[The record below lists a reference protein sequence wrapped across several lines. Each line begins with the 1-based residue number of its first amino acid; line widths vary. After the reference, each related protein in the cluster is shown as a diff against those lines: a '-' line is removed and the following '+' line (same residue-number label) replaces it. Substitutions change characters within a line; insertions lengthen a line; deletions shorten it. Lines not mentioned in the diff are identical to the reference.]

1 MKSNKQLLEKNDRY
15 KDELNKKG
23 RILSSVYRISQLLNR
38 PANRDKILQAI
49 LHESQKI
56 FRFSRGVILLLNKA
70 EDTLEA
76 KYGIGFDPAEER
88 HASAHPLYMKTQ
100 ICRETIAARTGKT
113 IYVRDVRNDPNLTD
127 FDRKMEKIWKRV
139 STISVPL
146 KINREVIGV
155 IEGDRTDQEMV
166 LSKNDIKLFTAFA
179 NQASIILENA
189 RLYEQILTERN
200 IAENILEG
208 APNGIMAI
216 DEHGKVRSINRK
228 AGEILRLKRRM
239 VLGKPI
245 AEILR
250 NEIAVMLND
259 TLTNQRTEQYA
270 EIATGKKDGTTE
282 IYGMN
287 SSILKSRAGHAVGAI
302 MTIQDLTAIK
312 QTEAMLRRVDNLSSL
327 GQMSANIAHEIRN
340 PLASINFN
348 VQNLSKK
355 LMRDQAV
362 QRTLHNTMEGIDR
375 IKMVIRRTL
384 DFSKNIN
391 PSMTYGHLHD
401 VLDDSIALIAQQLK
415 ERKIEIKKDL
425 GSGVPDLN
433 FDHHQIRNVFVNLL
447 LNATEAMPKGGTITV
462 KSRIEENS
470 IMQGPK
476 RLLLTIK
483 DNGVGIPHENM
494 KRIFDPFFTTKPEG
508 TGLGLSIAHKILEQH
523 NALIDVRSRENGG
536 TSFFLRFSLSEA
548 TGKHA

>member
-1 MKSNKQLLEKNDRY
+1 
-15 KDELNKKG
+15 
-23 RILSSVYRISQLLNR
+23 
-38 PANRDKILQAI
+38 
-49 LHESQKI
+49 
-56 FRFSRGVILLLNKA
+56 
-70 EDTLEA
+70 
-76 KYGIGFDPAEER
+76 
-88 HASAHPLYMKTQ
+88 
-100 ICRETIAARTGKT
+100 
-113 IYVRDVRNDPNLTD
+113 
-127 FDRKMEKIWKRV
+127 
-139 STISVPL
+139 
-146 KINREVIGV
+146 
-155 IEGDRTDQEMV
+155 
-166 LSKNDIKLFTAFA
+166 
-179 NQASIILENA
+179 
-189 RLYEQILTERN
+189 
-200 IAENILEG
+200 
-208 APNGIMAI
+208 MAI

-228 AGEILRLKRRM
+228 AGEILRLKRRR

-245 AEILR
+245 ADILR

-259 TLTNQRTEQYA
+259 TLTNHRTEQYA
-270 EIATGKKDGTTE
+270 EIVTGKKDGTTE

-362 QRTLHNTMEGIDR
+362 QRTLRNTMEGIDR

-391 PSMTYGHLHD
+391 PSMTHGHLHD

-425 GSGVPDLN
+425 ESGVPDLY

-447 LNATEAMPKGGTITV
+447 LNATEAMPKGGIITV

-483 DNGVGIPHENM
+483 DNGVGIPHENL

-523 NALIDVRSRENGG
+523 NALIDVKSRENRG
-536 TSFFLRFSLSEA
+536 TSFFLRFSLSEV